1 MRVMQDHWCVC
12 RFASQ
17 PRSKGIIL
25 YVITPNDCASTW
37 NNGGQDFSRNYVRR
51 HKVLAWAVGSLKM
64 VLRSSTVRSST
75 YATDLS
81 TNDSED
87 VVAENGGCKP
97 RGTAIC
103 DGRSAVAVLVAGK
116 CIEFETLLLLLLVT
130 LMVIQAA
137 RC

>member
-1 MRVMQDHWCVC
+1 MLSLQMTVLQHGTIQD
-12 RFASQ
+12 
-17 PRSKGIIL
+17 
-25 YVITPNDCASTW
+25 
-37 NNGGQDFSRNYVRR
+37 GGQDFSRNYVRR

-103 DGRSAVAVLVAGK
+103 DGRSPAVAVLVAGK

-137 RC
+137 RYRLHARTVCML